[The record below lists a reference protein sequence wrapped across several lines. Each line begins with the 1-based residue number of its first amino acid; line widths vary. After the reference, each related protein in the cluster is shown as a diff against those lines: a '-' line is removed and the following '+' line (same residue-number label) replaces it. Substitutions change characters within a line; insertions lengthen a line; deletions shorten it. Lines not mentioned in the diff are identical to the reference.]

1 MSYVLVRVPLQ
12 SSVEDQQETHQDQ
25 EEPFKV
31 ISPLSAKRQVL
42 CGIEF
47 VGGGKSGGKG
57 GNLLRIQ
64 EKKNTF
70 QGSRELT
77 CLIVPVLL
85 NLPSHP
91 PLCLFTGSTQG
102 TSARFRKDHG
112 RVRADNGTDPDTSTT

>member
-31 ISPLSAKRQVL
+31 ISPLPAKRQVL

-47 VGGGKSGGKG
+47 VGGGKSGGKD

-77 CLIVPVLL
+77 CLIVPVFL
-85 NLPSHP
+85 NP
-91 PLCLFTGSTQG
+91 PLSLPLFTGSTQG